1 MLEIIN
7 AIETSYSEC
16 CSTKNDKSRRSIYKF
31 RNMNQAIKK
40 ASDCCLEVVNKEEE
54 DNKSVVSSIETSE
67 IPDTTP
73 MEEEAEQN
81 QFVFVEYFYLS
92 CLIHHHLMNVH
103 QLLLKEVVFMIFVQ
117 NKLLRL
123 LRKKIGFN
131 QLIQLWF
138 NYF

>member
-16 CSTKNDKSRRSIYKF
+16 CSTKNDKSRRSIYEF
-31 RNMNQAIKK
+31 RNIKQAIKK

-54 DNKSVVSSIETSE
+54 DDKSIVSSIETSE

-81 QFVFVEYFYLS
+81 QFVFVGYFLFFMS
-92 CLIHHHLMNVH
+92 NPSSFNECTPTFIERSSIHDLCSKQIASLIK
-103 QLLLKEVVFMIFVQ
+103 KE
-117 NKLLRL
+117 NW
-123 LRKKIGFN
+123 
-131 QLIQLWF
+131 IQPTDSIMV
-138 NYF
+138 